1 MGDMKTFLA
10 IVIVLLMVMVVVS
23 LVRGIVAFL
32 AANRADV
39 EAGSP
44 RQKELQLQQNRM
56 MFARIKWQAAA
67 ILVVGLLLAMA
78 R

>member
-1 MGDMKTFLA
+1 MQTFLV

-32 AANRADV
+32 QSSRADI
-39 EAGSP
+39 EAGDE
-44 RQKELQLQQNRM
+44 RHKELQLQQNRM

-67 ILVVGLLLAMA
+67 VLVVALLLSAT

>member
-1 MGDMKTFLA
+1 MQTFLV
-10 IVIVLLMVMVVVS
+10 IVIVLLMAMVVVS

-32 AANRADV
+32 QASRADID
-39 EAGSP
+39 AGGE
-44 RQKELQLQQNRM
+44 RHKELQLQQNRM

-67 ILVVGLLLAMA
+67 VLVVALLLSLT

>member
-1 MGDMKTFLA
+1 MTTFLA
-10 IVIVLLMVMVVVS
+10 IVIVILMIMVVYS

-32 AANRADV
+32 QGTKLDLERDPASGPSAN
-39 EAGSP
+39 
-44 RQKELQLQQNRM
+44 QLMQNKM

-67 ILVVGLLLAMA
+67 ILVVALVMAMA

>member
-1 MGDMKTFLA
+1 MNTILVIA
-10 IVIVLLMVMVVVS
+10 IVILAILVVVS

-32 AANRADV
+32 ASNRADID
-39 EAGSP
+39 AGST
-44 RQKELQLQQNRM
+44 RHKELQLQQNRM

-67 ILVVGLLLAMA
+67 VLVVALLLSAT